1 MMPHRWGL
9 IGACLLMLTGCPRQE
24 LYVVLP
30 NADGSPG
37 AGAISVSDGRTTTTL
52 DQPFAAVETREGA
65 VAPVEV
71 AANDARVIFN
81 QAVSARPI
89 LPHRFRLYFLLAS
102 DELTPES
109 AVAYRNVFEDIKP
122 RLAYEV
128 EVIGHTD
135 TLADQAYNQRL
146 SLARAAAIRNR
157 LIGDGLSGAAISI
170 AGRGKL
176 DLLVPTGDQVAE
188 PRNRRVEIVVR

>member
-1 MMPHRWGL
+1 MRRWTL
-9 IGACLLMLTGCPRQE
+9 TAIALLALTGCQQE

-30 NADGSPG
+30 NADGRPG
-37 AGAISVSDGRTTTTL
+37 SGAITVSDGKTTTAL
-52 DQPFAAVETREGA
+52 DQPFAAAELRQGGAARIDLGEGNA
-65 VAPVEV
+65 HA
-71 AANDARVIFN
+71 IFN
-81 QAVSARPI
+81 QAKTARPI
-89 LPHRFRLYFLLAS
+89 LPHRFRLYFMLGS

-109 AVAYRNVFEDIKP
+109 LAAYRGVFEDVKA

-135 TLADQAYNQRL
+135 TLGDQPYNQQL
-146 SLARAAAIRNR
+146 SMARAGAIRGR
-157 LIGDGLSGAAISI
+157 LVGDGFAAGDIAI

-188 PRNRRVEIVVR
+188 PRNRRVEILVR

>member
-1 MMPHRWGL
+1 MRRWTL
-9 IGACLLMLTGCPRQE
+9 AAIALLALTGCQQQE

-37 AGAISVSDGRTTTTL
+37 SGAISVSDGRTTTAL
-52 DQPFAAVETREGA
+52 DKPFAAAELRQGA
-65 VAPVEV
+65 
-71 AANDARVIFN
+71 AARIDLGSGDAHAIFN
-81 QAVSARPI
+81 QAKAARPI
-89 LPHRFRLYFLLAS
+89 LPHRFRLYFLLGS

-109 AVAYRNVFEDIKP
+109 LAAYRGVFDDVKA
-122 RLAYEV
+122 RRAYEI

-135 TLADQAYNQRL
+135 TLGNQPYNQQL
-146 SLARAAAIRNR
+146 SMARAAAIRDR
-157 LIGDGLSGAAISI
+157 LVGDGFAAGDIAI

-188 PRNRRVEIVVR
+188 PRNRRVEILVR

>member
-1 MMPHRWGL
+1 MQRWTL
-9 IGACLLMLTGCPRQE
+9 VAVALLMLSGCAQKE

-37 AGAISVSDGRTTTTL
+37 SGAISVNDGKTTTAL
-52 DQPFAAVETREGA
+52 DKPFAAAELRQGSTAAVDIGA
-65 VAPVEV
+65 G
-71 AANDARVIFN
+71 DAHAIFN
-81 QAVSARPI
+81 QAKGARPI
-89 LPHRFRLYFLLAS
+89 LPHRFRLYFLLGS

-109 AVAYRNVFEDIKP
+109 LAAYRGVFDDVRARK
-122 RLAYEV
+122 AYEV

-135 TLADQAYNQRL
+135 TLGNQPYNQQL
-146 SLARAAAIRNR
+146 SLERAAAIRDR
-157 LIGDGLSGAAISI
+157 LVGDGLASGDIAT

-188 PRNRRVEIVVR
+188 PRNRRVEILVR